1 MDRLYSVN
9 KNSDIVGM
17 FLTHPIAYF
26 IDSIYW
32 LTQFIWRALPADAPH
47 CLVAGSTM
55 NPSCK

>member
-17 FLTHPIAYF
+17 FLTHPIASF

-32 LTQFIWRALPADAPH
+32 LTHHFSLSGELCQRMHLIAWLQ
-47 CLVAGSTM
+47 VVQ
-55 NPSCK
+55 